1 MISKSVTVDLLSK
14 INPEVFKTLNK
25 DVYGSEGERLG
36 SSQGAVNRILTN
48 YEEMLKVLMPTILTT
63 SPNDQSWYKKVNNY
77 WHSFGI
83 KVPIG
88 GRKLEIGFKFSLDDS
103 GRAAAINTL
112 IATAKAN
119 GLEIKSEEQFT
130 EYVLNNIAES
140 EKYKYATPINIEDY
154 LIWTY
159 CLGHR
164 EVAKKGAHIEKS
176 TNIRF
181 VLVDPRDLIE
191 ARKEQHSIGIE
202 AMKRYLELI
211 SDRRLV
217 KDILYTM
224 GENAKDI
231 SDLDADF
238 KLKQFADSKPTE
250 FLATVNDKGLSVK
263 ARIERYIAR
272 GVIRRLPNTSI
283 IVDSDDSSAI
293 IGNTLEEAVAYF
305 SAEAADKVAKVK
317 ELQARYN
324 QINANN

>member
-25 DVYGSEGERLG
+25 DVYGSDGERLG

-48 YEEMLKVLMPTILTT
+48 YEEMLKVLMPTIITT

-88 GRKLEIGFKFSLDDS
+88 GCKLEIGFKFSLDDT
-103 GRAAAINTL
+103 GRASAIKTL
-112 IATAKAN
+112 LGAAKAK
-119 GLEIKSEEQFT
+119 GVELKTDEQFS
-130 EYVLNNIAES
+130 EYVLTNVTES

-191 ARKEQHSIGIE
+191 ARKEQHSIGID

-211 SDRRLV
+211 ADRKLV
-217 KDILYTM
+217 KDILYSM
-224 GENAKDI
+224 GENAKEI

-238 KLKQFADSKPTE
+238 KLKQFADTKPTE
-250 FLATVNDKGLSVK
+250 FLALVNDKGLAVK
-263 ARIERYIAR
+263 ARIERYIAA
-272 GVIRRLPNTSI
+272 GVLRRLPNTSI
-283 IVDSDDSSAI
+283 VVDSDDSSSI
-293 IGNTLEEAVAYF
+293 IGNTTDEAVAYF
-305 SAEAADKVAKVK
+305 SAEVADKVAKVK

-324 QINANN
+324 QINANK